1 MLKMCLLLVAYA
13 IAPMVAGHGIA
24 PMAMLLISPEF
35 LRWPLALSWGAII
48 IVVAGFAFLRAG
60 TPAQLVAQLAGTV
73 LLYGSWLANVHHI
86 NQFNE
91 QAEQRM
97 ALESMLLFSL
107 PFQLATVVVT
117 WVLAVQLKRAL
128 SGPKDGFPR

>member
-1 MLKMCLLLVAYA
+1 MLKMCLLLLTYA

-24 PMAMLLISPEF
+24 PMAMLLVRVEF
-35 LRWPLALSWGAII
+35 LTWPLALSWGAII
-48 IVVAGFAFLRAG
+48 IVVAVFTCLRAG
-60 TPAQLVAQLAGTV
+60 TLAQLMAQLAGTV
-73 LLYGSWLANVHHI
+73 ILYGSWLANIGYI

-107 PFQLATVVVT
+107 PFQLATVVVMC
-117 WVLAVQLKRAL
+117 VLAVQLRRAL
-128 SGPKDGFPR
+128 AEPKDGFPR